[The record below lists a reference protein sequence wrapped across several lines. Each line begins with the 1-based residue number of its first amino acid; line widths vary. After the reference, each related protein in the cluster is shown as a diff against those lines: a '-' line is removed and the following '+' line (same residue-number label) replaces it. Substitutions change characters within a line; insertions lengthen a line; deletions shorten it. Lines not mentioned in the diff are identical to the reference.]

1 MFWRS
6 IRHQELRTPHSLSEE
21 SPPASAAPLPPKTS
35 QSQFSRKRRK
45 NLGKAAAAKNELL
58 LLALDG
64 VGGRDEQLGLALVL
78 HPAVPAP
85 VQCVGEVRGQLV
97 GELVHVFAR
106 ENPSGV
112 LVPQVGGEDV
122 KVLVEETLKL
132 LVGDCAACFHL
143 NPLDAQGARQL
154 QSDASEGSCL
164 QYKHL

>member
-1 MFWRS
+1 M
-6 IRHQELRTPHSLSEE
+6 
-21 SPPASAAPLPPKTS
+21 
-35 QSQFSRKRRK
+35 K

-122 KVLVEETLKL
+122 KVLVEEALEL
-132 LVGDCAACFHL
+132 LVGDGAAGLHL
-143 NPLDAQGARQL
+143 RPLDAQRARQL
-154 QSDASEGSCL
+154 QPDASKRGCL
-164 QYKHL
+164 QHKHLQIVSPFPALFNSICPMPHYTPVHPDQYHSINTTQLR